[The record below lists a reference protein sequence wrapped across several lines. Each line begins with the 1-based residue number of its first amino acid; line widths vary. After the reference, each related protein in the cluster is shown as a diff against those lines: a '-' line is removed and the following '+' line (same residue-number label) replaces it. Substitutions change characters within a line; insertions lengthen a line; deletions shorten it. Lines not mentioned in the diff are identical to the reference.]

1 MTFVFFPTSKIEGSK
16 KLKTKNPLNASTDRN
31 SSALW
36 KPIQQTEHVQ
46 SRYKNKPC
54 KMVYPSD
61 QS

>member
-16 KLKTKNPLNASTDRN
+16 KLKTKNPLSASTDQN
-31 SSALW
+31 SSALC
-36 KPIQQTEHVQ
+36 KLIKQAKHVQ